1 MKKLFLLGLISF
13 SLISCKKELN
23 VSNDFTY
30 SHKFVERDFLPIVKG
45 TLNGKK
51 AYFLLDTGA
60 SVSILD
66 LKKSSE
72 YGVGIGNTED
82 IGVAGYGGATSDI
95 TELTNVDLRFG
106 TERMKDKFSGKDIG
120 YLIEVIRKNTGFEI
134 VGIVGNNNITTSKLI
149 LDFENNVILKR

>member
-30 SHKFVERDFLPIVKG
+30 SHKFVERDFLPIVEG

-60 SVSILD
+60 SLSILN

-72 YGVGIGNTED
+72 YGVRIGNTED
-82 IGVAGYGGATSDI
+82 VGIGGYGGVTSDI

-120 YLIEVIRKNTGFEI
+120 YLIKAIRKNTGFEI

>member
-1 MKKLFLLGLISF
+1 MLSISL
-13 SLISCKKELN
+13 SACKKELN

-30 SHKFVERDFLPIVKG
+30 SHEFVEREFLPIVKG

-66 LKKSSE
+66 VKKSSE
-72 YGVGIGNTED
+72 YGVEIGDIED
-82 IGVAGYGGATSDI
+82 VGVAGYGGVTTDI
-95 TELTNVDLRFG
+95 TILSNVDLRFG

-134 VGIVGNNNITTSKLI
+134 VGIVGNNNIATSKLI